1 METNAE
7 GGGGAGGTQSVGIT
21 PFTVMD
27 RLNICLYEFIG
38 TAMLVLGYNFTNQG
52 LAVCFNLFV
61 AILLA

>member
-7 GGGGAGGTQSVGIT
+7 GGGGTQSVGIT

-38 TAMLVLGYNFTNQG
+38 TAMLVLGYNFTN
-52 LAVCFNLFV
+52 
-61 AILLA
+61 